1 MRRLLFPLLSLLPLL
16 ALSACAEPALP
27 AKSPEAGPPPPVVK
41 ASAPAPGDAFAI
53 NGPVREE
60 WMPLLKPPVIDPSKT
75 RLLAPPPGLAP
86 APAGCAAFAA
96 RKGEPRAKCADT
108 ASALAALDAALAVTD
123 VDKRDGALADLEA
136 CSGLPAGVA
145 RALRAEMAPMECGEA
160 LVEPLLK
167 APPAGMN
174 GLVYH
179 ALLGQAVASRLSR
192 TAHNPPTL
200 ARPYDR
206 QRVLEFTRGPMRA
219 WFEEQSRAIEEV
231 SQAAAELPYY
241 GKGIAAIEA
250 GIADLRLVEAA
261 RSAPIPD
268 EFAKDDEL
276 KNAYY
281 GSLDQWLDP
290 RKDRGRDAA
299 LVGLKELALV
309 GVLHDGRVDR
319 ARVMLSRL
327 YGGRRVDALD
337 GLLLPPLPKA
347 APTSVEE
354 RLAGALPTLYAGLLL
369 DERAATRPGTLRMLL
384 EKGLPLPQRM
394 ALRGIVLP
402 PEVSTL
408 YARARLELGRV
419 YWRGVDFDQAASL
432 ASGARAAAPSD
443 DASFVLALA
452 LALRN
457 GPDDAADMMRK
468 APHTFTAIETRALDV
483 LAQQTPPGRLAG
495 LSSFDAAMVRQLAAP
510 ENAGADYWN
519 DVARRYHT
527 AAGLLTEPAQRAAAE
542 ERAKVSEALARAV
555 AELDATGKPGAK
567 K

>member
-1 MRRLLFPLLSLLPLL
+1 MRRLLLPILPILSL
-16 ALSACAEPALP
+16 ALSACAEPAMP
-27 AKSPEAGPPPPVVK
+27 AKGPETTPPVVRT
-41 ASAPAPGDAFAI
+41 PATAAGDPFALT
-53 NGPVREE
+53 GPVREE

-75 RLLAPPPGLAP
+75 RLLAPPAGLAP
-86 APAGCAAFAA
+86 APAACAAYAI
-96 RKGEPRAKCADT
+96 RKGEARVKCADPAT
-108 ASALAALDAALAVTD
+108 ALAALDAALAVAD
-123 VDKRDGALADLEA
+123 AEKRDGALAGLEA
-136 CSGLPAGVA
+136 CAGLPAGVA
-145 RALRAEMAPMECGEA
+145 RALRAELAPIECGEA
-160 LVEPLLK
+160 LAEPLLK

-192 TAHNPPTL
+192 AAHDPPAL
-200 ARPYDR
+200 ALPHDR
-206 QRVLEFTRGPMRA
+206 VRVLSFVKGPMRD
-219 WFEEQSRAIEEV
+219 WFDEQSRAIEEV

-268 EFAKDDEL
+268 EFARDDEL

-309 GVLHDGRVDR
+309 GVLHDARVDR
-319 ARVMLSRL
+319 ARVMLSRM

-337 GLLLPPLPKA
+337 GLLLPPLPRA
-347 APTSVEE
+347 APANVEE

-384 EKGLPLPQRM
+384 DRGLPLAQRM
-394 ALRGIVLP
+394 ALRGIALP
-402 PEVSTL
+402 PEVTTL

-419 YWRGVDFDQAASL
+419 YWRAVDFDQAASL
-432 ASGARAAAPSD
+432 AAGARAAAPSD
-443 DASFVLALA
+443 DTAFVLALA

-468 APHTFTAIETRALDV
+468 APHTFTSVETRALDF
-483 LAQQTPPGRLAG
+483 LAQQSPPGRLAG
-495 LSSFDAAMVRQLAAP
+495 LSGFDAAMVHQLAAP
-510 ENAGADYWN
+510 ENAGPDYWN
-519 DVARRYHT
+519 DVARRFH
-527 AAGLLTEPAQRAAAE
+527 AAAALLTDPAQRAAAE
-542 ERAKVSEALARAV
+542 ERARGTEALARAV
-555 AELDATGKPGAK
+555 AEVTPAGKPGAK
-567 K
+567 KQ

>member
-1 MRRLLFPLLSLLPLL
+1 
-16 ALSACAEPALP
+16 
-27 AKSPEAGPPPPVVK
+27 
-41 ASAPAPGDAFAI
+41 
-53 NGPVREE
+53 
-60 WMPLLKPPVIDPSKT
+60 
-75 RLLAPPPGLAP
+75 
-86 APAGCAAFAA
+86 
-96 RKGEPRAKCADT
+96 
-108 ASALAALDAALAVTD
+108 
-123 VDKRDGALADLEA
+123 
-136 CSGLPAGVA
+136 
-145 RALRAEMAPMECGEA
+145 MECGEA
-160 LVEPLLK
+160 LAEPLLK

-200 ARPYDR
+200 ALPHDR
-206 QRVLEFTRGPMRA
+206 VRVLEYIKGPMRA

-268 EFAKDDEL
+268 EFARDDEL

-327 YGGRRVDALD
+327 YGGRRLDALD
-337 GLLLPPLPKA
+337 GLLVPPLPRA
-347 APTSVEE
+347 AATNVEE

-384 EKGLPLPQRM
+384 DRGLPFPQRT

-402 PEVSTL
+402 PEVSAL
-408 YARARLELGRV
+408 YARGRLELGRV
-419 YWRGVDFDQAASL
+419 YWRASDFDQAASL
-432 ASGARAAAPSD
+432 AAAARAAAPSD
-443 DASFVLALA
+443 EATFVLALA

-468 APHTFTAIETRALDV
+468 APHVFTSPETRALDFLV
-483 LAQQTPPGRLAG
+483 AQSPPGRLSG
-495 LSSFDAAMVRQLAAP
+495 LSGFDAAMVHQLAAP

-519 DVARRYHT
+519 DVARRFH
-527 AAGLLTEPAQRAAAE
+527 AAAAQLTDPVQRAAAE

-555 AELDATGKPGAK
+555 AELDTAGKPGAK